1 MEGKDE
7 VPHLFFWDVFRVTVR
22 IFLTEVG
29 GGGEADGRNG
39 DMLSNTIEY
48 CKAKE
53 RHSQRGGNPTAFSA
67 HVTWSNRSKP
77 FKNLNNRNENET

>member
-29 GGGEADGRNG
+29 GGG
-39 DMLSNTIEY
+39 
-48 CKAKE
+48 
-53 RHSQRGGNPTAFSA
+53 RGGRPERGHVKQHNRILQGEGTALAARWKSNSILGPC
-67 HVTWSNRSKP
+67 HVVQS
-77 FKNLNNRNENET
+77 FETV